1 MSGMFR
7 SKPAPGPTAKQ
18 IEEQEQAEDRAET
31 QEANEK
37 RKLAMKSKSRRTGG
51 RRQLM
56 SQDRFSPALGNPQ
69 EEQATLGP
77 ARNPRV

>member
-1 MSGMFR
+1 MGGIFR

-18 IEEQEQAEDRAET
+18 LADQQQAEDRAEA

-51 RRQLM
+51 RRQLL
-56 SQDRFSPALGNPQ
+56 SSARQDSELGVPFGS
-69 EEQATLGP
+69 TGSLGYS
-77 ARNPRV
+77 RNV

>member
-1 MSGMFR
+1 MGGIFK
-7 SKPAPGPTAKQ
+7 SKPAPGPSPKQ
-18 IEEQEQAEDRAET
+18 IQAQEQAEDRAEA

-56 SQDRFSPALGNPQ
+56 SQDRFNPALGNPQ
-69 EEQATLGP
+69 EEQVTLGP
-77 ARNPRV
+77 ARNPRA